1 MNRPY
6 IICHMLQSIDG
17 RISGQFFH
25 DENTQNLSSIYKEM
39 SNQFTAD
46 GIIYGSVTVMD
57 TYIIVTQGRGS
68 DFRLTRKKKNIVRL

>member
-46 GIIYGSVTVMD
+46 GIKLERT
-57 TYIIVTQGRGS
+57 II
-68 DFRLTRKKKNIVRL
+68 K